1 MPEEKGLTV
10 VERPLPS
17 VIEQSLKQP
26 PQSAKL
32 TRLAAFT
39 PANLTEAIAL
49 SKLIASSDLAPKEY
63 RGKPGNVLIGM
74 QYAAELGISP
84 LLGIQNISIINGR
97 ASVWGD
103 LFLALIQAHPDYE
116 THKEYY
122 EGAGEGRTAVCQMK
136 RKGSEVH
143 TVKFSVADARTARL
157 WGKEGPWKTNPDR
170 MLQMRARGF
179 CGRDKFSDALK
190 GLVIAEEAMD
200 IPPDNLDVKKQRE
213 AATLDVSTLQP
224 SIEQNRG
231 HADTGLERSAPTIDM
246 PSQEQT
252 KQVEDVICNDC
263 RRTNGHADDCPHKQA
278 ETKTS
283 KPTTQMRLTI
293 AKIVAKQKKKN
304 TKDQFYL
311 VAPVID
317 ESQQRISAVH
327 LGHEVLSLL

>member
-1 MPEEKGLTV
+1 
-10 VERPLPS
+10 
-17 VIEQSLKQP
+17 
-26 PQSAKL
+26 
-32 TRLAAFT
+32 
-39 PANLTEAIAL
+39 
-49 SKLIASSDLAPKEY
+49 
-63 RGKPGNVLIGM
+63 
-74 QYAAELGISP
+74 
-84 LLGIQNISIINGR
+84 
-97 ASVWGD
+97 
-103 LFLALIQAHPDYE
+103 
-116 THKEYY
+116 
-122 EGAGEGRTAVCQMK
+122 
-136 RKGSEVH
+136 
-143 TVKFSVADARTARL
+143 
-157 WGKEGPWKTNPDR
+157 

-283 KPTTQMRLTI
+283 RPTNQVRMTINGKPVERSKTSDEIKAGKKTGKKVTKKWLEIPVLDEQGNEFTLYVWSASLAEHLESWVQGFMRGE
-293 AKIVAKQKKKN
+293 VSDR
-304 TKDQFYL
+304 TKDGSTYRTLEHILMINGRQF
-311 VAPVID
+311 VND
-317 ESQQRISAVH
+317 EPAEVTGEMPQGIPAAE
-327 LGHEVLSLL
+327 LGFPEPEDQ